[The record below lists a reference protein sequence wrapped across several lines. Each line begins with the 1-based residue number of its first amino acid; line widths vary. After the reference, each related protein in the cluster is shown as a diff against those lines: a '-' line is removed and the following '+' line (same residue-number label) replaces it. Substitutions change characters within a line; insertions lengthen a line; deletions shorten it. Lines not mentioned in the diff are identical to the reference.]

1 MYNSKLYW
9 ALSYLTSVVIACI
22 SISVC
27 SSLVGIS
34 IGITIS
40 AIRLKICAIAAA
52 VKKYKS
58 IIKKKKKKH
67 NKKVLLTKF
76 KFNSIKGLISKT
88 LIKSR
93 ITRDEFVLIN
103 NQLKE
108 CNDMNEEKKL
118 KT

>member
-1 MYNSKLYW
+1 MF
-9 ALSYLTSVVIACI
+9 IACI
-22 SISVC
+22 SISVFA
-27 SSLVGIS
+27 SLVGIS

-40 AIRLKICAIAAA
+40 AIRLKICAITAV

-67 NKKVLLTKF
+67 NEQVLLTKL
-76 KFNSIKGLISKT
+76 KLNSIEGLISKT
-88 LIKSR
+88 LINSR

-108 CNDMNEEKKL
+108 CNNMNEEKKIKDLNSSL
-118 KT
+118 KILVCL